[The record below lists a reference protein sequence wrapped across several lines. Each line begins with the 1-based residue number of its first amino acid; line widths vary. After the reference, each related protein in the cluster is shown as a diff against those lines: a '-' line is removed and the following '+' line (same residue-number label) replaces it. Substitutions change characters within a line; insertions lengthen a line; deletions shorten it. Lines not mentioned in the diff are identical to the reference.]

1 MADKPNEREL
11 RRFSHVERFQEELWS
26 LAYETVLPVIRRT
39 PIKDRMSE
47 QAEPSPGRFAITRK
61 IGA

>member
-11 RRFSHVERFQEELWS
+11 RRFSHVERFQEKLWS
-26 LAYETVLPVIRRT
+26 LAYETVLPVIRRAPT
-39 PIKDRMSE
+39 KDRMGE
-47 QAEPSPGRFAITRK
+47 QAEPSPGRFATTQK